1 MHSENKATTKDR
13 YWYGMAVKKVL
24 IVTGVFVLT
33 AVFCEWPDFHPEHYF
48 GANYHWWL
56 DMVFH
61 GGYFLLITIFLY
73 ILFCKGRQTGLF
85 WITVLGTSYA
95 FEALQ
100 ALIPGRTVSLLD
112 MSSNLLGVSIGTIC
126 CTVFYK

>member
-1 MHSENKATTKDR
+1 MHSENKVSTKER
-13 YWYGMAVKKVL
+13 YWYGMGIKKVL
-24 IVTGVFVLT
+24 VVAGVVVLT
-33 AVFCEWPDFHPEHYF
+33 GIFCEWPNFHPEHYF

-61 GGYFLLITIFLY
+61 GGYYLVVTIFLY

-85 WITVLGTSYA
+85 WLTVLVTSYA

-112 MSSNLLGVSIGTIC
+112 LCSNLLGISIGTIL
-126 CTVFYK
+126 CTVFYR